1 MQLNKSFLCLFLLL
15 AFSLSACGKSNTTP
29 PTTTG
34 TPAATGTPTAAGTPA
49 ATTSGATTKV
59 DAQAVFKQTC
69 VSCHGVN
76 LEGSVGPNLQKEGS
90 KHSKEELATIIS
102 NGRGAMPNFKGKLS
116 DDEINSLALWLAEK
130 K

>member
-29 PTTTG
+29 PATTG
-34 TPAATGTPTAAGTPA
+34 TPAATGTPT

-90 KHSKEELATIIS
+90 KHTKDELATIIS
-102 NGRGAMPNFKGKLS
+102 NGRGAMPSFKGKLT
-116 DDEINSLALWLAEK
+116 DDEISSLAVWLADK